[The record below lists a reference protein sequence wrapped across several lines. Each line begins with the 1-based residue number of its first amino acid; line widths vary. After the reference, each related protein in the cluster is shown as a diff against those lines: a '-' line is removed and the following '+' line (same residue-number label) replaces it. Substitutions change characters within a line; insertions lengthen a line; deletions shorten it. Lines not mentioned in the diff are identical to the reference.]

1 MLRLAATRAAPVIA
15 TGAVGAW
22 AAVTTSNDDWDEYFP
37 PAPASTDRERIV
49 ILGSGWAG
57 LNAMKKCGGEGKDVV
72 VVSPRP
78 HFLYTPLLA
87 GSAVGTTTLR
97 SVCEPIRAVI
107 ENSWTTDAKFIRADA
122 RAIDAAKKTVSLKTG
137 DGDKNLELPYD
148 KLVIAV
154 GAQPNTFGIPGVQE
168 NALFLKEAEDS
179 AKLHARLL
187 SNLERAS
194 AALACGECNQV
205 VDALLTV
212 VVVGGGPTGVEL
224 CAELADFRKD
234 DIERR
239 YGREVA
245 DRFRIV
251 LAEAMP
257 RVLGPF
263 DPQLADLAR
272 THLETR
278 GVEVREKC
286 AVTGV
291 TADAV
296 TYQPSLPR
304 SATAEQRRE
313 AAAQAKTEKVGALVW
328 AAGIGARPVV
338 KRLAQ
343 QLGQGENARGL
354 KVDDRLQ
361 VLGADG
367 VFAIGDC
374 ALSGNAPTAQVA
386 AQQGKYVGRAIR
398 DRSDKPFEYKHAGS
412 LCCLGFGNAIA
423 QLQPQH
429 QAWRSLHSAANT
441 KVVGEDQ
448 RAVTGAPAF
457 ALWRGMYFTQLLS
470 PSTRWSVSAD
480 WIRTSLKGRDVNEPV
495 LKRTMTPAESE

>member
-1 MLRLAATRAAPVIA
+1 MLRLLSTRAAPVVA

-22 AAVTTSNDDWDEYFP
+22 AAVTTQNDDWDEYFP
-37 PAPASTDRERIV
+37 PQPASTDRERIV

-107 ENSWTTDAKFIRADA
+107 ENSWTTDAKFLRADA

-137 DGDKNLELPYD
+137 DGDANLELPYD

-187 SNLERAS
+187 SNLERA
-194 AALACGECNQV
+194 AAAIACGECNQV

-286 AVTGV
+286 AVTGGHCRRCDV
-291 TADAV
+291 PAV
-296 TYQPSLPR
+296 
-304 SATAEQRRE
+304 
-313 AAAQAKTEKVGALVW
+313 
-328 AAGIGARPVV
+328 
-338 KRLAQ
+338 
-343 QLGQGENARGL
+343 
-354 KVDDRLQ
+354 
-361 VLGADG
+361 
-367 VFAIGDC
+367 
-374 ALSGNAPTAQVA
+374 
-386 AQQGKYVGRAIR
+386 
-398 DRSDKPFEYKHAGS
+398 
-412 LCCLGFGNAIA
+412 
-423 QLQPQH
+423 
-429 QAWRSLHSAANT
+429 
-441 KVVGEDQ
+441 
-448 RAVTGAPAF
+448 APAVGDGGT
-457 ALWRGMYFTQLLS
+457 A
-470 PSTRWSVSAD
+470 A
-480 WIRTSLKGRDVNEPV
+480 
-495 LKRTMTPAESE
+495 

>member
-212 VVVGGGPTGVEL
+212 VVVG
-224 CAELADFRKD
+224 
-234 DIERR
+234 RR
-239 YGREVA
+239 PDG
-245 DRFRIV
+245 
-251 LAEAMP
+251 
-257 RVLGPF
+257 
-263 DPQLADLAR
+263 
-272 THLETR
+272 R
-278 GVEVREKC
+278 GVVCRI
-286 AVTGV
+286 
-291 TADAV
+291 
-296 TYQPSLPR
+296 S
-304 SATAEQRRE
+304 
-313 AAAQAKTEKVGALVW
+313 
-328 AAGIGARPVV
+328 
-338 KRLAQ
+338 
-343 QLGQGENARGL
+343 
-354 KVDDRLQ
+354 
-361 VLGADG
+361 
-367 VFAIGDC
+367 
-374 ALSGNAPTAQVA
+374 
-386 AQQGKYVGRAIR
+386 
-398 DRSDKPFEYKHAGS
+398 
-412 LCCLGFGNAIA
+412 
-423 QLQPQH
+423 
-429 QAWRSLHSAANT
+429 
-441 KVVGEDQ
+441 
-448 RAVTGAPAF
+448 
-457 ALWRGMYFTQLLS
+457 
-470 PSTRWSVSAD
+470 
-480 WIRTSLKGRDVNEPV
+480 
-495 LKRTMTPAESE
+495 

>member
-1 MLRLAATRAAPVIA
+1 MLRLAATRAAPVA

-304 SATAEQRRE
+304 SATAEQKRQRRR
-313 AAAQAKTEKVGALVW
+313 
-328 AAGIGARPVV
+328 RPRPKKWV
-338 KRLAQ
+338 R
-343 QLGQGENARGL
+343 
-354 KVDDRLQ
+354 
-361 VLGADG
+361 
-367 VFAIGDC
+367 
-374 ALSGNAPTAQVA
+374 
-386 AQQGKYVGRAIR
+386 
-398 DRSDKPFEYKHAGS
+398 
-412 LCCLGFGNAIA
+412 
-423 QLQPQH
+423 
-429 QAWRSLHSAANT
+429 
-441 KVVGEDQ
+441 
-448 RAVTGAPAF
+448 
-457 ALWRGMYFTQLLS
+457 
-470 PSTRWSVSAD
+470 
-480 WIRTSLKGRDVNEPV
+480 
-495 LKRTMTPAESE
+495 